1 MDLGAIIQYYRT
13 KKGYTQKQMA
23 DGICSVS
30 YLSKIENEMI
40 TPKED
45 VARLLFDRLDISYDD
60 ITHSDNHQ
68 IIRKILK
75 LYKRIKEKDYEA
87 AKESIDELKRILTP
101 FHAPEAL
108 NIFQLVYFYFIIQTR
123 ENEKVEQMYQE
134 VLRLENRFEKKS
146 FTFSTRLL
154 AFITITKHNQI
165 KLSIILKQRKQ
176 CQ

>member
-108 NIFQLVYFYFIIQTR
+108 NIFQLVYF
-123 ENEKVEQMYQE
+123 
-134 VLRLENRFEKKS
+134 
-146 FTFSTRLL
+146 
-154 AFITITKHNQI
+154 
-165 KLSIILKQRKQ
+165 
-176 CQ
+176 